1 MKRINPKHI
10 AKLIPFINNS
20 PLSSLLALEITDM
33 GYGYCNMEVC
43 LDKQLHY
50 NAVGA
55 LHGAVYASA
64 IEVATYWAVYCA
76 APENSGLVA
85 LDLHVDDL
93 ATTEGD
99 RILIAAKMKKAGK
112 TIFLS
117 EATITDTTGK
127 QLAYGTSKQ
136 MVTQKATTIHQ
147 AILSAGNEPL
157 PPKYL
162 D

>member
-1 MKRINPKHI
+1 MKQINPRHI
-10 AKLIPFINNS
+10 AELIPVINNS
-20 PLSSLLALEITDM
+20 PFSSLLALEITDM
-33 GYGYCNMEVC
+33 GYGYCNMEVR
-43 LDKQLHY
+43 LDKQLHS

-93 ATTEGD
+93 ATTADD
-99 RILIAAKMKKAGK
+99 RILIAAKMKKSGK

-136 MVTQKATTIHQ
+136 MVTTNAKTIHQ